1 VCVKLFFFNRNR
13 PITPRGK
20 EEESEDIDDSEISN
34 LIIVTQ
40 SPMKA
45 RPRTRSKPEEEGE
58 LPHSHELNHDD
69 MKKINHGLYLYE
81 QELRGTGNSE
91 DQEVCIHACPC
102 PLKAHRA
109 DHSRHMGC
117 CLCVCVVTRTPTAS
131 QSLAACMP

>member
-1 VCVKLFFFNRNR
+1 MLVALCACVFVKLLFFNRNR

-91 DQEVCIHACPC
+91 DQEEVCIHACSC
-102 PLKAHRA
+102 PLKA
-109 DHSRHMGC
+109 
-117 CLCVCVVTRTPTAS
+117 PN
-131 QSLAACMP
+131 